1 MAEAFPVSGS
11 IDPQTFPFVVLE
23 FHRRGATGSLKVE
36 GPTHHKAIYFRGGRM
51 LFASSNDPKDQLG
64 AILIESGKL
73 TPEQLEDVNTKVG
86 PGNPLAKVL
95 SESGFVNNRELSEAA
110 RAKVERILSNV
121 IAYESGSFEFEDG
134 VLPKGAV
141 DLKLPTEKV
150 ALAAVRR
157 ITDRGFVLRY
167 IDDLQVVL
175 SPNPAAADRLTD
187 LQAEVG
193 GLADHLD
200 GLTLKEAAAAAR
212 LDEFDAA
219 KIACALLFLGLVERA
234 THEPALEDA
243 EPAFDVPTA
252 GDELDLSQT
261 ARVAFTEVD
270 EPELMTASIPMG
282 EPEAPAFHPARTLA
296 DPGPQPLF
304 EPSSLTESVP
314 EPQFV
319 ATPVEERQEELPP
332 PRDDAARAPE
342 SFSPADYTPSWSP
355 RPNYPETDLESETP
369 SPTDSSPPS
378 ASPPSREDLAALDTL
393 MNARSIEG
401 PLMPLDKP
409 PAKDGGWE
417 PRFGSRP
424 SAESHGGGHGR
435 AILLGVGALLA
446 TGALA
451 IAWLNNRGATAPT
464 STAATDVSPPAPA
477 TTLTTPTPVPTEPAS
492 TLPSAAALPS
502 TPPTTV
508 RPPTPAAPRAT
519 PGAARTNEP
528 KPSLATARTL
538 LQNGQFPEAARGFAA
553 NLKGTAKSSY
563 SLQLLVACSEETLQ
577 KAVSSVTAQE
587 LFIVPVQYKG
597 HACYR
602 VCWGMYD
609 TEGRARSAAHGVP
622 DYFRKGGARPKTVA
636 TSVILP

>member
-1 MAEAFPVSGS
+1 LADAFPVSGS

-121 IAYESGSFEFEDG
+121 IAYEGGSFEFEDG

-157 ITDRGFVLRY
+157 ISDRGFVLRH
-167 IDDLQVVL
+167 IDDLEIVL
-175 SPNPAAADRLTD
+175 TPNPAAAERLGD
-187 LQAEVG
+187 LRIEAG

-200 GLTLKEAAAAAR
+200 SALTLKEAAAAAR

-234 THEPALEDA
+234 THEQGSQEA
-243 EPAFDVPTA
+243 EPASDLPTA

-270 EPELMTASIPMG
+270 DPGPMTASIPMG
-282 EPEAPAFHPARTLA
+282 EPE
-296 DPGPQPLF
+296 PQPLF
-304 EPSSLTESVP
+304 EPSSLTHSEP
-314 EPQFV
+314 EPQLFT
-319 ATPVEERQEELPP
+319 TPAGERQEELPP
-332 PRDDAARAPE
+332 TRDDAAREPE
-342 SFSPADYTPSWSP
+342 SFSPADYSPSWSP
-355 RPNYPETDLESETP
+355 RPNYPETDLEREATP
-369 SPTDSSPPS
+369 LTDTSS
-378 ASPPSREDLAALDTL
+378 ASANPPSREDLAALDTL
-393 MNARSIEG
+393 MNARSVEG

-417 PRFGSRP
+417 PRFASQEP
-424 SAESHGGGHGR
+424 AQSHGGGHGR
-435 AILLGVGALLA
+435 AILLGIGALLA
-446 TGALA
+446 MGALA
-451 IAWLNNRGATAPT
+451 IAWLNGSGTTAPT
-464 STAATDVSPPAPA
+464 TTAATDVSPATPA
-477 TTLTTPTPVPTEPAS
+477 TTLTTPTPVPMEPAS

-508 RPPTPAAPRAT
+508 RPPTPAVPRVT
-519 PGAARTNEP
+519 PGVGGINEP
-528 KPSLATARTL
+528 KPSLAASRTL
-538 LQNGQFPEAARGFAA
+538 LQKGQFSEAARGFAA
-553 NLKGTAKSSY
+553 NLKGATKSAY

-577 KAVSSVTAQE
+577 KAVSNVAAQE

-609 TEGRARSAAHGVP
+609 SEGRARSAVHAVP

-636 TSVILP
+636 TAVILP